1 MKNILVVG
9 GAGYI
14 GSHTC
19 KVLRARGYNCV
30 VFDNLSLG
38 HERFVKWGELIEG
51 DIRDS
56 AKVRAA
62 IEAHN
67 IDAVIHFAAFAY
79 VGESVTDPAK
89 YYENNV
95 VGTLG
100 LLNGI
105 VGTQCKNI
113 VFSSTCAV
121 YGEPTDERISERT
134 PCRPVNPYGRTKL
147 ICEGML
153 EDFSRAYGLTYTAL
167 RYFNACGDDPD
178 GEVGEDR
185 EIETHLIPRALMA
198 LQGYIDN
205 FEVFGSD
212 FPTEDGTAIRD
223 YIHVLDLANA
233 HILAVQRLLDGG
245 HSDIY
250 NLGTGKGYSV
260 GEVLNHIRQITGR
273 DMAAPKGPRRPGD
286 PAKLIADA
294 LKARDVLGFLPI
306 HSDMDTIIKTAWNWH
321 LKAHPAR
328 APRGSASATSN

>member
-19 KVLRARGYNCV
+19 KVLRARGYNCI

-38 HERFVKWGELIEG
+38 HKSFVKWGELIEG

-62 IEAHN
+62 IETHN

-134 PCRPVNPYGRTKL
+134 ACRPVNPYGRTKL

-153 EDFSRAYGLTYTAL
+153 EDFSRAYGLKYTAL

-245 HSDIY
+245 DSDIY

-260 GEVLNHIRQITGR
+260 GEVLSHIREITGR
-273 DMAAPKGPRRPGD
+273 DMAAPKGPRRQGD

-294 LKARDVLGFLPI
+294 QKARNVLGFLPI

-321 LKAHPAR
+321 LKAHPAK
-328 APRGSASATSN
+328 APRASAPATSN